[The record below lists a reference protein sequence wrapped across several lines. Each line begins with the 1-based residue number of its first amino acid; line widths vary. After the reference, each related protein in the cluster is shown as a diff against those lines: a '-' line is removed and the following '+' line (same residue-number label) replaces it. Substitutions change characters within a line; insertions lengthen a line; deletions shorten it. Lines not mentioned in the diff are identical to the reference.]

1 MTAYIIF
8 LFIMLLLTIING
20 SLMPLLRDKRQSSF
34 TPSVSI
40 LIPMRNEEANVKPL
54 LDSLGHI
61 TYREL
66 EILILD
72 DGSTD
77 QTAEKL
83 VEASSKDQR
92 IHLLEGEDLPK
103 GWVGKVHACYQLSK
117 QAKGDFLLF
126 LDADV
131 RVHPNIIDRSLHAF
145 TEKTGLVTGFPQIPL
160 KSLLGHLLV
169 PMQHFLVFFHLPVLL
184 ANHTLWD
191 KSTAAHGAYMMFRK
205 KAYDEING
213 HYSVKASLVEDIHIA
228 KIMKR
233 TGWNV
238 RLVNN
243 TNTVQC
249 FMYETNKEVWEGFS
263 KNFFPGLGRSITIM
277 TAIII
282 FYSLLFLLPV
292 PIAFLGIYTGELL
305 YFLPLLLTLSIKLAV
320 DLFTRQ
326 KPWLFILFPL
336 SIVMMFT
343 ILAYSAFLGF
353 SKRGFTWKGR
363 NYQ

>member
-1 MTAYIIF
+1 VIPYSIF
-8 LFIMLLLTIING
+8 LIVMLLLTIING
-20 SLMPLLRDKRQSSF
+20 TLMPILRDQKLPSG

-54 LDSLGHI
+54 LDSLSRVA
-61 TYREL
+61 YPEL

-83 VEASSKDQR
+83 NAGMENDSR
-92 IHLLEGEDLPK
+92 IHLLEGEDLPE
-103 GWVGKVHACYQLSK
+103 GWVGKVHACHQLSK
-117 QAKGDFLLF
+117 RASGEFLLF

-131 RVHPNIIDRSLHAF
+131 RVHPNIVERSLNAF
-145 TEKTGLVTGFPQIPL
+145 TDKTGLVTGFPQIPL

-184 ANHTLWD
+184 ANHSLWD

-205 KAYDEING
+205 KAYVDVNG
-213 HYSVKASLVEDIHIA
+213 HSSVKASLVEDIHIA
-228 KIMKR
+228 KNVKR
-233 TGWNV
+233 YGWNV

-249 FMYETNKEVWEGFS
+249 FMYETNKEVWEGFA
-263 KNFFPGLGRSITIM
+263 KNFFPGLGRSVPIM
-277 TAIII
+277 TTII
-282 FYSLLFLLPV
+282 FFYTLLFLLPV
-292 PIAFLGIYTGELL
+292 PLAFIGMISGELL
-305 YFLPLLLTLSIKLAV
+305 YILPLLVALAIKLTV

-336 SIVMMFT
+336 SVVMMFT
-343 ILAYSAFLGF
+343 ILVYSAFLGF